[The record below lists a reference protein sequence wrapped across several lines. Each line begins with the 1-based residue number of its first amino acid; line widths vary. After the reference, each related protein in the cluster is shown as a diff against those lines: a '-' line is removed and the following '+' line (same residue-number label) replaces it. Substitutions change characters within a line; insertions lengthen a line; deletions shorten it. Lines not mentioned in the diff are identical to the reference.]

1 MSRSN
6 IQFLDLP
13 NEILFNIFKR
23 LNNMDALYALF
34 DIGQVTFDVMLQQQ
48 RFTQIL
54 NFTSE
59 TFHGEIVPFVNSKI
73 DRFCTCILP
82 KISHSVVSL
91 TVESKS
97 MERILIA
104 GDYSSL
110 TQLKI
115 YNFDEEVI
123 LRCFKRKNR
132 DGNIDFIIN

>member
-1 MSRSN
+1 M
-6 IQFLDLP
+6 
-13 NEILFNIFKR
+13 
-23 LNNMDALYALF
+23 
-34 DIGQVTFDVMLQQQ
+34 
-48 RFTQIL
+48 
-54 NFTSE
+54 
-59 TFHGEIVPFVNSKI
+59 
-73 DRFCTCILP
+73 
-82 KISHSVVSL
+82 SL

-104 GDYSSL
+104 GDYSNL